1 MDRRAFD
8 RQTRR
13 RICGRPEEHVSF
25 FCPLMNSCE
34 APTARIIG
42 TGPMPSGQWSMIERA
57 TRTSLRKPMPVNRN
71 SGGRSIRA
79 ILMMASLAKRSMSDP
94 SSWGSTG
101 ASIQEKPACSSAVE
115 TTENTERSSLTRR
128 GHNSLGQIRA
138 CQFRGQPITGEVAK
152 ADQRLS
158 VSENDRC
165 VVDAAPKIW
174 RGVFKGDQNVNV

>member
-1 MDRRAFD
+1 
-8 RQTRR
+8 
-13 RICGRPEEHVSF
+13 
-25 FCPLMNSCE
+25 
-34 APTARIIG
+34 
-42 TGPMPSGQWSMIERA
+42 
-57 TRTSLRKPMPVNRN
+57 
-71 SGGRSIRA
+71 
-79 ILMMASLAKRSMSDP
+79 MMTSLAKRSMSDP

-174 RGVFKGDQNVNV
+174 RGVFKGDQNVNVWGHDERELSRPAAVALENRVGDVIDFFCVRAQTPSEILGTTHENLKRAQKPSHIASV